1 MEIVSCV
8 VFEEILVQSG
18 RKHLFFFG
26 LFFLHLGMKFNFTD
40 VIAAQS
46 TNTTV
51 GLNVKGRFIL
61 SQTAKCFPRFWMDI
75 LENISLLT

>member
-18 RKHLFFFG
+18 RKHFFFFG

-40 VIAAQS
+40 VIAARVERQGKVHIVS
-46 TNTTV
+46 N
-51 GLNVKGRFIL
+51 G
-61 SQTAKCFPRFWMDI
+61 
-75 LENISLLT
+75 